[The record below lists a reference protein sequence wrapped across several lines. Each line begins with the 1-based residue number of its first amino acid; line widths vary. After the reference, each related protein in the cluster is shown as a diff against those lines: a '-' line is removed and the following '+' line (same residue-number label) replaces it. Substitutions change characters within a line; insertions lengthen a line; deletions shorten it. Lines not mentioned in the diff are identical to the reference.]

1 MSNKSAAAASLPSP
15 ASAGRASVNARAAAQ
30 NDGAPDDELS
40 LRTRTAQRLAAL
52 LALVSSVEL
61 PDALRE
67 RYLALLSEL
76 DAINAGRKLR
86 TDAVL
91 ADAAA
96 LSPSTV
102 QASLDRRLPGF
113 GPTQMRYTIDLTAQ
127 LQGLDAGRRS
137 GKVTYALTRAA
148 TVTRAEV
155 LRAYRRL
162 FVQLDELLGPE
173 DPERGALGEVVPEGQ
188 SHDALINA
196 LEALARVASALLDRA
211 AKDDVLR
218 LYCEDNGLTRA
229 TLTAIL
235 KPFTAEAEPGAEG
248 GADGDAIDALEGR
261 LADQLKRLRRV
272 VEEARKVD
280 PTLAE
285 VALPRTIRRNKPK
298 KQGPDAG
305 AKKTATPAK
314 DATPTPANDGAAA
327 KHDAAPAKPADH
339 A

>member
-1 MSNKSAAAASLPSP
+1 MSRKSAAATALPSP
-15 ASAGRASVNARAAAQ
+15 TPAGRPSVNARAAAQ

-67 RYLALLSEL
+67 RYIALLSEL

-102 QASLDRRLPGF
+102 QASLERRLPGF
-113 GPTQMRYTIDLTAQ
+113 GPTQMRYTLDLTAR
-127 LQGLDAGRRS
+127 LQELDAGRRS

-162 FVQLDELLGPE
+162 YVQLDELLAPA
-173 DPERGALGEVVPEGQ
+173 DPERNALGEVLPEGQ

-211 AKDDVLR
+211 AKNDVLR

-229 TLTAIL
+229 TLTEIL
-235 KPFTAEAEPGAEG
+235 KPFTAEADAGAEG
-248 GADGDAIDALEGR
+248 GADGDAIDVLEGR

-280 PTLAE
+280 PALAE

-298 KQGPDAG
+298 KQGAD

-314 DATPTPANDGAAA
+314 DATPTPANDGADA

-339 A
+339 G